1 MKEYFGKNILKY
13 QDQIINDLK
22 ELVAIPSVA
31 KASAEGPPFGEE
43 SARALRWI
51 LNRAEELGLAAVNVG
66 DYAGHAEYGSGEAV
80 AAVVTHVDVV
90 PAGDGWT
97 GKPYVLEERDGR
109 LYGRGTADDKGA
121 AVVALYCLKALK
133 DEGVACRRR
142 IRAVFGAGEEI
153 ASDDL
158 QRYFQQE
165 ALPELAF
172 TPDAE
177 YGICNREKGILHVEL
192 SAPGACGGPL
202 KALSGGTVRNAVP
215 ASAQGVV
222 RCTEE
227 ERRKLESLAKKLDGE
242 FSFQPGEQGLV
253 ISSKGRAAH
262 AMEPEKGKNAVSHL
276 LKLLSSCFGGQSL
289 GGLWDFL
296 ARKIGLE
303 LEGSALGLRQADEVS
318 GPLTVNLGVAE
329 QEGGA
334 CRAVLDIRY
343 PVTADGG
350 AIFEKIQAAAEPYGV
365 KAQVL
370 AEQKPL
376 FIPEDTPLIRMLK
389 GAYQAVTGEEAA
401 LYGTGGGTYARSL
414 QNRGV
419 AFGPVF
425 PGEENH
431 LHDADEFIEIEKFM
445 LHAQICLEALFRMA
459 SQE

>member
-13 QDQIINDLK
+13 QDQIIEDLT

-31 KASAEGPPFGEE
+31 EASAGGPPFGEQ

-51 LNRAEELGLAAVNVG
+51 LNRAQELGLATVNVG

-90 PAGDGWT
+90 PAGEGWT
-97 GKPYVLEERDGR
+97 GEPYVLEKRDGR

-121 AVVALYCLKALK
+121 AVAALYCLKALK
-133 DEGVACRRR
+133 DEGVEGRRR

-158 QRYFQQE
+158 KRYFQQE

-192 SAPGACGGPL
+192 SAPGENDGLL
-202 KALSGGTVRNAVP
+202 KAFSGGTVRNAVP
-215 ASAQGVV
+215 ASARAAVS
-222 RCTEE
+222 CTKE
-227 ERRKLESLAKKLDGE
+227 ERRQLESLAEKLDGE
-242 FSFQPGEQGLV
+242 FSFQPGEQGLE

-262 AMEPEKGKNAVSHL
+262 AMEPHKGKNAAAQL
-276 LKLLSSCFGGQSL
+276 LRLLSSCFEDRPL

-296 ARKIGLE
+296 AQKIGLE
-303 LEGSALGLRQADEVS
+303 LDGSALGICQADDVS
-318 GPLTVNLGVAE
+318 GPLTVNIGVAE
-329 QEGGA
+329 TDGGM

-350 AIFEKIQAAAEPYGV
+350 TVFEKIQAAAKPYGV
-365 KAQVL
+365 RARVL

-376 FIPEDTPLIRMLK
+376 FVPEDTPLISMLK

-431 LHDADEFIEIEKFM
+431 LHDADEFVDVEKFM
-445 LHAQICLEALFRMA
+445 THAQICLETMYRMMT
-459 SQE
+459 QP

>member
-1 MKEYFGKNILKY
+1 MKEYFGRKILKY
-13 QDQIINDLK
+13 QDQIFHDLK

-31 KASAEGPPFGEE
+31 DASAESRPFGEP

-51 LNRAEELGLAAVNVG
+51 LNRARELGLDTVNVS
-66 DYAGHAEYGSGEAV
+66 DYAGHAEYGEGKAV

-97 GKPYVLEERDGR
+97 GDPYVLEKRDGC
-109 LYGRGTADDKGA
+109 LYGRGVADDKGA

-133 DEGVACRRR
+133 DENVKCIRRA
-142 IRAVFGAGEEI
+142 RAIFGAGEEI

-158 QRYFQQE
+158 RQYFQQE

-177 YGICNREKGILHVEL
+177 YGVCNREKGILHVEL
-192 SAPGACGGPL
+192 SAPAHSIRL
-202 KALSGGTVRNAVP
+202 ERFHGGTVRNAVA
-215 ASAQGVV
+215 ASAQAVV

-227 ERRKLESLAKKLDGE
+227 ENRTLENLADKADGA
-242 FSFQPGEQGLV
+242 FSFRREEGVLMV
-253 ISSKGRAAH
+253 DCTGRAAH
-262 AMEPEKGKNAVSHL
+262 AMEPHKGQNAAARL
-276 LKLLSSCFGGQSL
+276 IRLLSSCFGGEAL
-289 GGLWDFL
+289 GPLWSFL
-296 ARKIGLE
+296 DRKIGLE
-303 LEGSALGLRQADEVS
+303 LDGDSLGLRRADEVS

-329 QEGGA
+329 QENGV

-343 PVTADGG
+343 PVTADGEE
-350 AIFEKIQAAAEPYGV
+350 IFGKLQAAAKAYGV
-365 KAQVL
+365 EARVL

-376 FIPEDTPLIRMLK
+376 FVAEDTPLIRILK
-389 GAYQAVTGEEAA
+389 GAYRTVTGENAE

-425 PGEENH
+425 PEEENH

-445 LHAQICLEALFRMA
+445 VHAQICLEALFRMA
-459 SQE
+459 TQE

>member
-1 MKEYFGKNILKY
+1 MKEYFGMKILKY
-13 QDQIINDLK
+13 QDQIIGDLK

-31 KASAEGPPFGEE
+31 KASESGPPFGEQ
-43 SARALRWI
+43 SAKALRWI

-66 DYAGHAEYGSGEAV
+66 DYAGHAEYGSGETV

-90 PAGDGWT
+90 PGGEGWT
-97 GKPYVLEERDGR
+97 GEPYVLEERDGR

-133 DEGVACRRR
+133 DEGVTGCRK
-142 IRAVFGAGEEI
+142 IRAIFGAGEEI

-158 QRYFQQE
+158 KRYFQQE

-192 SAPGACGGPL
+192 SAPAVCDGPL
-202 KALSGGTVRNAVP
+202 KAFSGGTVRNAVA
-215 ASAQGVV
+215 ASAQAVV

-227 ERRKLESLAKKLDGE
+227 ERQKLESLAEKLDGE
-242 FSFQPGEQGLV
+242 FSFQTEDQGLV

-262 AMEPEKGKNAVSHL
+262 AMEPQKGKNAVSHL
-276 LKLLSSCFGGQSL
+276 LRLLSSCFGGQPL

-296 ARKIGLE
+296 EQQVGLE
-303 LEGSALGLRQADEVS
+303 LDGSTLGICQADEVS

-329 QEGGA
+329 ITGGV

-350 AIFEKIQAAAEPYGV
+350 KIFEKIQAAAKRYGV
-365 KAQVL
+365 KVQLL

-376 FIPEDTPLIRMLK
+376 FVPENTPLISMLK
-389 GAYQAVTGEEAA
+389 GAYQAVTGEEAN

-425 PGEENH
+425 PEEENH
-431 LHDADEFIEIEKFM
+431 LHDADEFVDVEKFM
-445 LHAQICLEALFRMA
+445 VHAQICLEALYRMMT
-459 SQE
+459 QE

>member
-1 MKEYFGKNILKY
+1 MKEFFGRKILKY
-13 QDQIINDLK
+13 QDQIFRDLK
-22 ELVAIPSVA
+22 TLVAIPSVA
-31 KASAEGPPFGEE
+31 DASAPRRPFGER
-43 SARALRWI
+43 SAEALRWI
-51 LNRAEELGLAAVNVG
+51 LNRARELGLDTVNVD
-66 DYAGHAEYGSGEAV
+66 DYAGHAEYGGEKAV

-90 PAGDGWT
+90 PAGEGWT
-97 GKPYVLEERDGR
+97 GDPYVLEKRDGR

-133 DEGVACRRR
+133 DEKVKCVRKA
-142 IRAVFGAGEEI
+142 RAIFGAGEEI

-158 QRYFQQE
+158 KQYFQRE
-165 ALPELAF
+165 VLPELAF

-177 YGICNREKGILHVEL
+177 YGVCNREKGILHVEL
-192 SAPGACGGPL
+192 SAPADGSRLGSL
-202 KALSGGTVRNAVP
+202 HGGTVRNAVA
-215 ASAQGVV
+215 ASARAEA
-222 RCTEE
+222 RCTAEE
-227 ERRKLESLAKKLDGE
+227 CQALEALSKKMDGK
-242 FSFQPGEQGLV
+242 FSFQWSDGVLTAECV
-253 ISSKGRAAH
+253 GRAAH
-262 AMEPEKGKNAVSHL
+262 AMEPQKGRNAAARLVRL
-276 LKLLSSCFGGQSL
+276 FSSCFGGEAL
-289 GGLWDFL
+289 GALWSFVDQ
-296 ARKIGLE
+296 KIGLE
-303 LEGSALGLRQADEVS
+303 LDGSSLGLRREDAVS

-329 QEGGA
+329 QDNGV

-343 PVTADGG
+343 PVTADGEE
-350 AIFEKIQAAAEPYGV
+350 IFERLRAAAGAYGV

-376 FIPEDTPLIRMLK
+376 FVPEDTPLIRMLK
-389 GAYQAVTGEEAA
+389 GAYETVTGGQAR

-459 SQE
+459 TQK